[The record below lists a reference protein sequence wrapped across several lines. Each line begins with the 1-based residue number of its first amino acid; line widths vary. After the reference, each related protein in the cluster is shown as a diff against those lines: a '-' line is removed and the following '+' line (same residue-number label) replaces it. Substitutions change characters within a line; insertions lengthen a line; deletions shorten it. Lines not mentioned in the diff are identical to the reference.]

1 MQTRT
6 GVENRRYQERRPVAE
21 RASELIRSVASLSE
35 EIAVWVRTE
44 EHNRK
49 LLHDLGERVKELTAL
64 HDVAQLLSDSVRN
77 VPFLLEEIVSAL
89 PPAWQY
95 PEITTARI
103 QFDGFDY
110 TSEGFA
116 SSSWKQACEVTLADG
131 RPLVMEVFYL
141 TEQPPEWEG
150 PFLAEE
156 RRLINSLAQ
165 MLKSALDRRQA
176 EEALKE
182 SERRV
187 RDLAGRLIL
196 AQEEERMRIA
206 RELHD
211 DVLQRLAGL
220 SLGIN
225 KLKARFG
232 ASLPVTESLSELQ
245 ANAQSASEVIR
256 HLSHDLH
263 PAILTHTDLFSA
275 LRSYCEE
282 FQNSTGIR
290 TILGMEGSPD
300 LSSQFSLN
308 LYRIAQEAL
317 RNIAKHSGSVEAT
330 VSVVIDAAEFCIRIS
345 DRGRGFIV
353 KDAYKSGGLGL
364 SSMEERAHLLRGTLS
379 IESDPG
385 KGTSI
390 LLRAPLD
397 VGSARTRKA
406 QGGESHA

>member
-1 MQTRT
+1 MRYADQS
-6 GVENRRYQERRPVAE
+6 GGENRRYQERRPVAE
-21 RASELIRSVASLSE
+21 RATELIRAVAALSE

-49 LLHDLGERVKELTAL
+49 LLHDVGERVKELTAL
-64 HDVAQLLSDSVRN
+64 HGVAQLLSDSARS
-77 VPFLLEEIVSAL
+77 VPSLMEEIVSAL

-131 RPLVMEVFYL
+131 RPLIMEVFYL
-141 TEQPPEWEG
+141 TEQPAEWEG

-187 RDLAGRLIL
+187 RDLAGRLIV
-196 AQEEERMRIA
+196 AQEEERMRIS

-211 DVLQRLAGL
+211 DVLQRLSGL
-220 SLGIN
+220 EIGIN
-225 KLKARFG
+225 KIKAQFG
-232 ASLPVTESLSELQ
+232 ASLAATESLSELET
-245 ANAQSASEVIR
+245 NAQSVSEVIR

-263 PAILTHTDLFSA
+263 PAVLAYTDLFSA

-282 FQNSTGIR
+282 FQSSTGIR
-290 TILGMEGSPD
+290 TTLNVVGSPD

-317 RNIAKHSGSVEAT
+317 RNIAKHSGSAEAT
-330 VSVVIDAAEFCIRIS
+330 VSVVIDAAEFRIRIS
-345 DRGRGFIV
+345 DRGSGFIL

-364 SSMEERAHLLRGTLS
+364 SSMEERAHLLSGTLA

-390 LLRAPLD
+390 LLRAPLAT
-397 VGSARTRKA
+397 GSGKARRT
-406 QGGESHA
+406 QGDG

>member
-1 MQTRT
+1 MRYADQSGTK
-6 GVENRRYQERRPVAE
+6 NRRYEERRPVAE
-21 RASELIRSVASLSE
+21 RATDLIRAVAALSE

-44 EHNRK
+44 EDNRT
-49 LLHDLGERVKELTAL
+49 LLHDVGERVKELTAL
-64 HDVAQLLSDSVRN
+64 HGVAQLLSDSARSL
-77 VPFLLEEIVSAL
+77 PSLMEEIVSAL

-131 RPLVMEVFYL
+131 RPLIMEVFYL
-141 TEQPPEWEG
+141 SEQPAEWEG

-165 MLKSALDRRQA
+165 MLKAALDRRLA

-211 DVLQRLAGL
+211 DVLQRLSTL
-220 SLGIN
+220 QMGIN
-225 KLKARFG
+225 RIKAQFG
-232 ASLPVTESLSELQ
+232 PSLAATESLSELET
-245 ANAQSASEVIR
+245 NAQSVSEVIR
-256 HLSHDLH
+256 HLAHDLH
-263 PAILTHTDLFSA
+263 PAVLAYTDLFSA
-275 LRSYCEE
+275 LRLYCEE
-282 FQNSTGIR
+282 FQSSTGIR
-290 TILGMEGSPD
+290 TTLHVEGSPD

-308 LYRIAQEAL
+308 LYRVAQEAL
-317 RNIAKHSGSVEAT
+317 RNIAKHSGSAEAT
-330 VSVVIDAAEFCIRIS
+330 VSVVIDPAELRVRIS
-345 DRGRGFIV
+345 DRGRGFIL

-364 SSMEERAHLLRGTLS
+364 SSMEERAHLLNGTLT

-390 LLRAPLD
+390 LLRAPLAT
-397 VGSARTRKA
+397 GSGKARATQA
-406 QGGESHA
+406 SG

>member
-1 MQTRT
+1 MQTRS
-6 GVENRRYQERRPVAE
+6 GAENRRYQERRPVAE
-21 RASELIRSVASLSE
+21 RATELIRAVAALSE

-44 EHNRK
+44 ERNEK
-49 LLHDLGERVKELTAL
+49 LLHDVDERVKELTAL
-64 HDVAQLLSDSVRN
+64 HGVAQLLSDSARS
-77 VPFLLEEIVSAL
+77 VPSLLDEIVSAL

-95 PEITTARI
+95 PEITAARI
-103 QFDGFDY
+103 RFDGFDY

-131 RPLVMEVFYL
+131 RPLIMEVFYL
-141 TEQPPEWEG
+141 IEQPAEWEG

-165 MLKSALDRRQA
+165 MLKAALDRRQA

-211 DVLQRLAGL
+211 DVLQRLSGL
-220 SLGIN
+220 GIGIN
-225 KLKARFG
+225 KIKAQFG
-232 ASLPVTESLSELQ
+232 ASLAAMELLSELET
-245 ANAQSASEVIR
+245 NAQSVSEVIR
-256 HLSHDLH
+256 HLAHDLH
-263 PAILTHTDLFSA
+263 PAVLAYTDLFSA

-282 FQNSTGIR
+282 FQSSTGIR
-290 TILGMEGSPD
+290 TTLHVEGSPD

-308 LYRIAQEAL
+308 LYRIVQEAL
-317 RNIAKHSGSVEAT
+317 RNIAKHSGSAEAT
-330 VSVVIDAAEFCIRIS
+330 VSLVIDAAEFRIRIS
-345 DRGRGFIV
+345 DRGRGFIL
-353 KDAYKSGGLGL
+353 KDAYKTGGLGL
-364 SSMEERAHLLRGTLS
+364 SSMEERAHLLGGTLA

-390 LLRAPLD
+390 LLRAPLAT
-397 VGSARTRKA
+397 GSGEARRTKGA
-406 QGGESHA
+406 G

>member
-1 MQTRT
+1 MRYVEQS
-6 GVENRRYQERRPVAE
+6 GGENRRYQERRPVAE
-21 RASELIRSVASLSE
+21 RATELIRAVAALSE

-49 LLHDLGERVKELTAL
+49 LLHDVGERVKELTAL
-64 HDVAQLLSDSVRN
+64 HGVAQLLSDSARS
-77 VPFLLEEIVSAL
+77 VPSLLEEIASAL

-131 RPLVMEVFYL
+131 RPLIMEVFYL
-141 TEQPPEWEG
+141 TEQPAEWEG

-165 MLKSALDRRQA
+165 MLKAALDRRQA

-211 DVLQRLAGL
+211 DVLQRLSGL
-220 SLGIN
+220 EMGIN
-225 KLKARFG
+225 KIKEQFG
-232 ASLPVTESLSELQ
+232 ASLAAMESLSELET
-245 ANAQSASEVIR
+245 NAQSVSEVIR
-256 HLSHDLH
+256 HLAHDLH
-263 PAILTHTDLFSA
+263 PAVLAYTDLFSA

-282 FQNSTGIR
+282 FQSSTGIR
-290 TILGMEGSPD
+290 TTLHVEGSPD

-317 RNIAKHSGSVEAT
+317 RNIAKHSGSAEAT
-330 VSVVIDAAEFCIRIS
+330 VSVVIDAAEFRIRIS
-345 DRGRGFIV
+345 DRGRGFIL

-364 SSMEERAHLLRGTLS
+364 SSMEERAHLLSGTLA

-385 KGTSI
+385 KGSSI
-390 LLRAPLD
+390 LLRAPLAT
-397 VGSARTRKA
+397 GSGKARRT
-406 QGGESHA
+406 QGDG